1 MPMKKSAIEEL
12 LREPNVAVVAV
23 TAPNGAPH
31 AVPTWY
37 EYRAGEVVFHTGP
50 EAFKFKCLSND
61 PRVTLVVDTR
71 RPPYKCVILKGTVA
85 MTEDTDDE
93 RVRRMAVSYLGKKN
107 GEVYAKSLRGER
119 LVIVRF
125 KPDRV
130 ISWDYG
136 EEPPS

>member
-1 MPMKKSAIEEL
+1 MPMKKSAIEKL
-12 LREPNVAVVAV
+12 LREPNIAVVAV

-50 EAFKFKCLSND
+50 EAFKYKCLSRD

-71 RPPYKCVILKGTVA
+71 KAPYKCVILKGTVS
-85 MTEDTDDE
+85 MNEGPDDA
-93 RVRRMAVSYLGKKN
+93 RVKRMAIAYLGKKN
-107 GEVYAKSLRGER
+107 GEAYAKSLKGER

-125 KPDRV
+125 KPERT
-130 ISWDYG
+130 ISWDYA
-136 EEPPS
+136 EERP

>member
-1 MPMKKSAIEEL
+1 MSMKKSAIEKL
-12 LREPNVAVVAV
+12 LREPNIAVVAV

-50 EAFKFKCLSND
+50 EAFKYKCLSRD

-71 RPPYKCVILKGTVA
+71 KAPYKCVILKGAVS
-85 MTEDTDDE
+85 MTQGVDDA
-93 RVRRMAVSYLGKKN
+93 RVKRMAIAYLGKKN
-107 GEVYAKSLRGER
+107 GEAYAKSLAGER

-125 KPDRV
+125 KPERT
-130 ISWDYG
+130 ISWDYA
-136 EEPPS
+136 EEAP

>member
-1 MPMKKSAIEEL
+1 MPRPVWAGEGSSRTGPVSSIAQSPQRSLKRRTTPMPMKKSAIEKL

-85 MTEDTDDE
+85 MTEDTNDE
-93 RVRRMAVSYLGKKN
+93 
-107 GEVYAKSLRGER
+107 
-119 LVIVRF
+119 
-125 KPDRV
+125 
-130 ISWDYG
+130 
-136 EEPPS
+136 